1 MKKFLQLILVVV
13 CACLYGNAQNSPIT
27 VYAKCGEVS
36 FVPMWVHAWFGN
48 VALWDWKQSKELST
62 VKLEGVTYYY
72 YKFDAENTNGTTYV
86 VGSEINVIFKNYI
99 DNKDVQTVDLTGIAE
114 SCVYEINGKEG
125 DKYKATKVDTPTLKA
140 PTISYDGKVAITR
153 DAVDDA
159 KVYYSIDEGV
169 TQEYNAP
176 FAVENG
182 ATVKAWAEYDIFKSA
197 EVTENIKF
205 TVSNPVIEFFKE
217 KNATTGVI
225 EFFLTI
231 SCPTE
236 GADIYYT
243 TTGEDPNEGNKED
256 ITYVN
261 GIFKV
266 QIDNPE
272 ETIVVKAKAVKEGWN
287 DSKVIVRNFDSENLV
302 DPITIYVKADGAP
315 FTINYIY
322 AWDNNNNAI
331 TDGWP
336 GTKFQDEKNFSEGKY
351 LCYTFDKSVRS
362 VNLVFTQGNNQP
374 QTVDIKGVTGS
385 RTFIISSETDGG
397 KYKVNDDT
405 TVTGVESVSED
416 DVNAPV
422 EYFNLQGV
430 RVENPQNGLYIV
442 RQGNKVS
449 KQIIR

>member
-27 VYAKCGEVS
+27 VYAKCGDES
-36 FVPMWVHAWFGN
+36 FEPKWVHAWGAN
-48 VALWDWKQSKELST
+48 GDLWEWMKSKELST
-62 VKLEGVTYYY
+62 VQLEGVTYYY
-72 YKFDAENTNGTTYV
+72 YKFDAQNTNGTTYV

-140 PTISYDGKVAITR
+140 PTISYDGKVTITR
-153 DAVDDA
+153 DFADAA
-159 KVYYSIDEGV
+159 KVYYRIGEGD

-182 ATVKAWAEYDIFKSA
+182 ATVTTWAEYDIFKSA
-197 EVTENIKF
+197 EVTETIKF
-205 TVSNPVIEFFKE
+205 TVSNPVIEFEGQKDE
-217 KNATTGVI
+217 NTGVTKYY
-225 EFFLTI
+225 FKI
-231 SCPTE
+231 SCEKTE
-236 GADIYYT
+236 GATIYYAT
-243 TTGEDPNEGNKED
+243 ASIEDFELTEQNRDE
-256 ITYVN
+256 YVN
-261 GIFKV
+261 PIEITEDFLY
-266 QIDNPE
+266 I
-272 ETIVVKAKAVKEGWN
+272 KAIAVKDGWN
-287 DSKVIVRNFDSENLV
+287 DSKVMSKNFNKAEGIVE
-302 DPITIYVKADGAP
+302 PIKIYVKKAAP
-315 FTINYIY
+315 FEVKKIY
-322 AWDNNNNAI
+322 AWYGEGEEKQEPCGN
-331 TDGWP
+331 WP
-336 GTKFQDEKNFSEGKY
+336 GADLTETTEVDGSEYYFYKFEKE
-351 LCYTFDKSVRS
+351 VRC
-362 VNLVFTQGNNQP
+362 VNIIFNGGNSP
-374 QTVDIKGVTGS
+374 QTVNIESISGS
-385 RTFIISSETDGG
+385 HTFVISSEKDGD

-416 DVNAPV
+416 DANAPV